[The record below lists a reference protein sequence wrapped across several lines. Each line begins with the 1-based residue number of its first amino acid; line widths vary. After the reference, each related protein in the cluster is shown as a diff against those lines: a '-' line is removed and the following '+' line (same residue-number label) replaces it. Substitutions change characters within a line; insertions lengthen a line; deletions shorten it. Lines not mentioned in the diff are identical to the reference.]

1 MIFRRHVI
9 PGAHKSSSS
18 AKEIGTAAASV
29 LLAKQL
35 TLRWNLQFHGFGAVG
50 IVILD
55 LVDPSTHRV
64 TTHRTRVR
72 REQPQC
78 AFRIL
83 CRGIEPE
90 IVVVGPE
97 DCRHS
102 IVDVGQESIWGGRQD
117 RTTLDH
123 LSSRISPPV
132 PKPSECENIPI
143 AYLEAVGLLA
153 LTVAHPLVE
162 SVRRNQA
169 PLRLERLAER
179 RHGRGGF

>member
-1 MIFRRHVI
+1 MIFWGQVI
-9 PGAHKSSSS
+9 PGAHKSSLR
-18 AKEIGTAAASV
+18 AKKIGTAAASV

-35 TLRWNLQFHGFGAVG
+35 TLRWNLQFHWFGAVG

-55 LVDPSTHRV
+55 LVDPSAHWV
-64 TTHRTRVR
+64 PTHRTRVR

-90 IVVVGPE
+90 IIVVGPE

-102 IVDVGQESIWGGRQD
+102 IVDVGQERIWGGRQN
-117 RTTLDH
+117 RAALNH

-132 PKPSECENIPI
+132 P
-143 AYLEAVGLLA
+143 
-153 LTVAHPLVE
+153 
-162 SVRRNQA
+162 
-169 PLRLERLAER
+169 
-179 RHGRGGF
+179 

>member
-1 MIFRRHVI
+1 MIFRGQVI

-18 AKEIGTAAASV
+18 AKKIRTAGTSV

-35 TLRWNLQFHGFGAVG
+35 SLRWNLQFHWFGAVG

-55 LVDPSTHRV
+55 LVDPSAHRV
-64 TTHRTRVR
+64 LAHRTSVR

-90 IVVVGPE
+90 MVVVGPQ

-102 IVDVGQESIWGGRQD
+102 IVDVGQQSIWGGRQN
-117 RTTLDH
+117 RTALDH
-123 LSSRISPPV
+123 FSPRISPPV
-132 PKPSECENIPI
+132 PQPSEGENLPI

-153 LTVAHPLVE
+153 LTVPHPLIE

-169 PLRLERLAER
+169 PLRFERLAER
-179 RHGRGGF
+179 RHGRDGF